1 MNAISTSIGAIPF
14 RILKSLAKEAKN
26 RNGKVKNV
34 SFSSCFVCLS
44 IKS

>member
-26 RNGKVKNV
+26 RNGKGKNAEKNLVKCNM
-34 SFSSCFVCLS
+34 
-44 IKS
+44 